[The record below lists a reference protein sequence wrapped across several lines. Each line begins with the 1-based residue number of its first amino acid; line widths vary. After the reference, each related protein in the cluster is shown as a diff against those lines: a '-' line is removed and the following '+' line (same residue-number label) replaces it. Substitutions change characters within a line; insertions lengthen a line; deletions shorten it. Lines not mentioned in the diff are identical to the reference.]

1 MLSRLNAIQQEEQPM
16 PEAATGT
23 SVLTG
28 TYKVD
33 PAHTHIGF
41 VARHAMV
48 AKVRGAFR
56 EFEGSGTYDAD
67 DPSRSTLNL
76 TIKAASIDTAN
87 ADRDNHLRSSDFLDV
102 ENHPEITFA
111 STRVEPVGDG
121 RFKVTGDLTIRGV
134 TRPVTIDFELSGPVQ
149 DPYGNT
155 RIGLEGRTEI
165 NRKDWGVNFNLVL
178 DAGGVMVGDKV
189 ILEFDVEAVKA
200 D

>member
-1 MLSRLNAIQQEEQPM
+1 M
-16 PEAATGT
+16 PEADTRT

-33 PAHTHIGF
+33 PTHTHIGF

-87 ADRDNHLRSSDFLDV
+87 TDRDNHLRTSDFLDV
-102 ENHPEITFA
+102 ANHPEIKFA

-189 ILEFDVEAVKA
+189 VLEFDVEAVKV